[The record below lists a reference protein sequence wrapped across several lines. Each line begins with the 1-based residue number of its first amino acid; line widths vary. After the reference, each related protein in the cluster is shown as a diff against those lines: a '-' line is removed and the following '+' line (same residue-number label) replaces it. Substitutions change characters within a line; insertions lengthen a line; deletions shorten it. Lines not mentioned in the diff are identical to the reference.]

1 MSHGKG
7 GPAQDTPDLLPYGK
21 RLGASP
27 GVAEELAAGG
37 PQGRWP
43 GPDASTVA
51 VAGRDAVVQTSGQG
65 LWEIRT
71 NLPSSRISRVFLG
84 MDDGNLVAL
93 HAFIKKTQKTPDSEL
108 AIARKRLKELT
119 S

>member
-1 MSHGKG
+1 MAKAAPRKTPLIFFRTASGSEPVREWLKG
-7 GPAQDTPDLLPYGK
+7 LQQEDRKEVGLDLMRAQW
-21 RLGASP
+21 
-27 GVAEELAAGG
+27 
-37 PQGRWP
+37 RWP
-43 GPDASTVA
+43 VGMPLCKPL
-51 VAGRDAVVQTSGQG
+51 GQG
-65 LWEIRT
+65 LWEVRT

-93 HAFIKKTQKTPDSEL
+93 HAFIKKKQKTPDSEL